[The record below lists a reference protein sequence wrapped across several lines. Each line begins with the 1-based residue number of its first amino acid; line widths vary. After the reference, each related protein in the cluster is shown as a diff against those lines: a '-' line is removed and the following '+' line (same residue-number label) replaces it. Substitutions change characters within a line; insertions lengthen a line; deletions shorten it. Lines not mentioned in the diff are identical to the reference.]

1 MDQPTAP
8 GAEPSPL
15 PDPHTSH
22 GFAPGFAARSGPL
35 RWLHT
40 LLPARWTQLIGPA
53 LLAGA
58 AALLLAVI
66 VVTSGVVNL
75 AASTPH
81 PRGWATFLHYVF
93 KRSTAHHAADL
104 VVPADFGTPA
114 MIAKG
119 GAYYGTACAHC
130 HGGPGLG
137 QNPVAL
143 SMTPR
148 PQYLI
153 HEVGTF
159 SDREL
164 FWIVKHG
171 VKYSAMP
178 AYPAQ
183 DRDDEVWSVVSF
195 LRAMPRLTTAQYRT
209 LAYGDA
215 LATPDMAG
223 IGALAD
229 IFPKHDYVLP
239 HSDEPPRD
247 SYAYVHPSIG
257 FDSFSIDGGVVK
269 TCARCHTQ
277 GGTGR
282 DNGAIPNIAILKPEY
297 FRTALG
303 RYANGGRHSGFMQAV
318 ATQLDDGQM
327 DALARYYTAQPQRR
341 SDSMPGSAA
350 DLALGERIAVSGVP
364 TRGVGACAGCHDV
377 TKAAAKA
384 FPAIDG
390 QHRLY
395 LAGRLRQFRVAPVT
409 GGGGNPMIAI
419 SKKLTDREMNA
430 LAAFYASRSPAAPS
444 PIATAPGPI
453 PKRAG

>member
-1 MDQPTAP
+1 MDGSRPQNIGRRRMKMGKEVRVTLFPT
-8 GAEPSPL
+8 
-15 PDPHTSH
+15 
-22 GFAPGFAARSGPL
+22 
-35 RWLHT
+35 
-40 LLPARWTQLIGPA
+40 RWTQWVGPFA
-53 LLAGA
+53 LAGA
-58 AALLLAVI
+58 AALLAAIL
-66 VVTSGVVNL
+66 VVTSGMLNL

-81 PRGWATFLHYVF
+81 PRGWASFLHYVF

-119 GAYYGTACAHC
+119 AAYYGTACAHC

-215 LATPDMAG
+215 PKTTDSLGVA
-223 IGALAD
+223 ALAD
-229 IFPKHDYVLP
+229 TFPKHDYALP

-257 FDSFSIDGGVVK
+257 FDSFSIDGDVVK
-269 TCARCHTQ
+269 TCARCHTRA
-277 GGTGR
+277 GTGP
-282 DNGAIPNIAILKPEY
+282 DNGAIPNIAILRAEY

-327 DALARYYTAQPQRR
+327 AALARYYTGQQQQR
-341 SDSMPGSAA
+341 SDSAPGSAA
-350 DLALGERIAVSGVP
+350 EIALGERIAVAGIP
-364 TRGVGACAGCHDV
+364 ARGIGSCAGCHDI
-377 TKAAAKA
+377 TKASARA

-395 LAGRLRQFRVAPVT
+395 LAGRLRQFRAAPPT

-419 SKKLTDREMNA
+419 AKKLDDREVDG
-430 LAAFYASRSPAAPS
+430 LAAFYASRAPAAPS
-444 PIATAPGPI
+444 PIVAA
-453 PKRAG
+453 R